1 MQKNRWLFT
10 KLLEDKSPS
19 KIIAYLGVIAAFCT
33 VVNFIEFSISVD
45 VQFSL
50 TMVVAMLTGIL
61 IGPIFGFGACFL
73 GDLVG
78 FLLNS
83 KGTVY
88 MPWVGLSVATFAFL
102 SGVIFHVLPGKGKR
116 AIWWKIPLLIVSSFL
131 ICTIAINSTGFF
143 LYNKALG
150 FSDAVEGFVTEHFGK
165 DVFFVAYVIYR
176 LFFKMQI
183 INSIINYVLLALLLP
198 FLARFKL
205 LKLEI

>member
-1 MQKNRWLFT
+1 MQKNKWLFT

-102 SGVIFHVLPGKGKR
+102 SGVIFHVLPGKGKG
-116 AIWWKIPLLIVSSFL
+116 AMWWKILLLIVSSFL

-150 FSDAVEGFVTEHFGK
+150 FSDAVEGFVTERYGK
-165 DVFFVAYVIYR
+165 DVFFFAYVVYR

>member
-10 KLLEDKSPS
+10 KLIEDKSPS

-33 VVNFIEFSISVD
+33 VVNFIEFRISVD

-50 TMVVAMLTGIL
+50 TMSVAMLTGIL
-61 IGPIFGFGACFL
+61 VGPIFGFGACFI

-88 MPWVGLSVATFAFL
+88 MPWVGLSVATFALL
-102 SGVIFHVLPGKGKR
+102 SGVIFHILPGKGKG
-116 AIWWKIPLLIVSSFL
+116 AMWWKILLLIVSSFL

-143 LYNKALG
+143 FYNKAIG
-150 FSDAVEGFVTEHFGK
+150 FSDAVEGFVAERFGE
-165 DVFFVAYVIYR
+165 DVFFFAYVAYR

-183 INSIINYVLLALLLP
+183 INSIVNYVLLVLVLP
-198 FLARFKL
+198 FLTRLKL

>member
-1 MQKNRWLFT
+1 MQKNRWFFT
-10 KLLEDKSPS
+10 KLIEDKSPS

-50 TMVVAMLTGIL
+50 TMSVAMLTGIL
-61 IGPIFGFGACFL
+61 VGPIFGFGACFL

-88 MPWVGLSVATFAFL
+88 MPWVGLSVAMFAFL
-102 SGVIFHVLPGKGKR
+102 SGVIFHVLPGKGKG
-116 AIWWKIPLLIVSSFL
+116 AMWWKIPLLIVSSFL

-150 FSDAVEGFVTEHFGK
+150 FSDAVEGFVAERFGE
-165 DVFFVAYVIYR
+165 DVFFFAYVVYR

-205 LKLEI
+205 LKLEF